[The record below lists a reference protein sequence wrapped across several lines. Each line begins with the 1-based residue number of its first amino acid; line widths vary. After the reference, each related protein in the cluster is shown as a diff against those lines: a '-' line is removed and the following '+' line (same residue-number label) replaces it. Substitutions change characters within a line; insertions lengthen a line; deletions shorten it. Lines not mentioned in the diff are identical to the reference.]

1 MTDYRALFEEHITSS
16 SHLSKRHVHPRL
28 LKLFEVGGMNTAFR
42 NAKDVYLFDQHG
54 RRYLDFL
61 AGGGVYF
68 IGRNHPE
75 VNSAISAVL
84 DADFPNLCVVNASVL
99 GGVVAGDLLELA
111 GPHLTKAVFANS
123 GTEATDVSIRF
134 ARVAT
139 GRRRYLYLE
148 GAFHGRSYAAI
159 SMCGFEALRERQEPL
174 MPTCTPIPPNDIA
187 ALRRELRRGDV
198 AAFIFEPVQGMTL
211 TELDEGFLREART
224 LCDEYGTLMIAD
236 EVQTG
241 LGRCGTWF
249 GCHLSG
255 VRADIVNVSKTLS
268 GGAAPVSAVLYTEEL
283 YEKIYSRFTSGPIY
297 FSTFAENNISMAA
310 SIATLNVLKS
320 INAPQR
326 AQEISKRLMDGLKR
340 LAANY
345 DVIERVK
352 GKGLM
357 LSIYFR
363 ESSSVALRVQQE
375 LMNIADGGSFA
386 AAVNVEM
393 YTKQRVVVQI
403 PGPGVNAIKIL
414 PPVVS
419 TDADVDYF
427 LAALEDSLASL
438 YTFQSGPAATLGKGL
453 AEQSVKALGKFLPK
467 SIANAF
473 ADQRAEIDPGAT
485 QPHVTQGGVVFDR
498 PASNVPPATRIFSRP
513 TTGVYADDQADDASA
528 PADTIGAE

>member
-1 MTDYRALFEEHITSS
+1 MTDYRSLFEDHITSA

-42 NAKDVYLFDQHG
+42 HAKDVYLYDTEG

-75 VNSAISAVL
+75 VNDAVRAVL
-84 DADFPNLCVVNASVL
+84 DMDLPNLCVVNASVL
-99 GGVVAGDLLELA
+99 GGVVAETLLELA
-111 GPHLTKAVFANS
+111 GPHLTKVVYANS
-123 GTEATDVSIRF
+123 GTEATDVCVRF

-159 SMCGFEALRERQEPL
+159 SMCGFEELRERQEPL
-174 MPTCTPIPPNDIA
+174 MPTCTAIPPNDIA

-198 AAFIFEPVQGMTL
+198 AGFIFEPVQGMTS
-211 TELDEGFLREART
+211 TVLDEGYLREART

-241 LGRCGTWF
+241 LGRTGHWF
-249 GCHLSG
+249 GCHASG
-255 VRADIVNVSKTLS
+255 VRPDMVTVSKTLS
-268 GGAAPVSAVLYTEEL
+268 GGAAPVSAVLLTEDL
-283 YEKIYSRFTSGPIY
+283 YEKIYSRFTAGPVY
-297 FSTFAENNISMAA
+297 FSTFAENNVSMAA
-310 SIATLNVLKS
+310 SIATLNVLKQM
-320 INAPQR
+320 NAPKR
-326 AQEISKRLMDGLKR
+326 AAEISQRLDDGLKR
-340 LAANY
+340 LASHY

-357 LSIYFR
+357 KAIYFR
-363 ESSSVALRVQQE
+363 ESTSAALRIQQE
-375 LMNIADGGSFA
+375 IMNLADKGSFA

-403 PGPGVNAIKIL
+403 PGPGINAIKIL

-419 TDADVDYF
+419 TDADIDYF

-438 YTFQSGPAATLGKGL
+438 YSVQRGPATTLGRGL
-453 AEQSVKALGKFLPK
+453 MGQAVKSVRSLMPQAAAEVLD
-467 SIANAF
+467 NATN
-473 ADQRAEIDPGAT
+473 RAAAPSSHPDAFERPT
-485 QPHVTQGGVVFDR
+485 GG
-498 PASNVPPATRIFSRP
+498 PPAERLFARP
-513 TTGVYADDQADDASA
+513 TTGVYAEDLSESA
-528 PADTIGAE
+528 AIAETREELNAPGE

>member
-1 MTDYRALFEEHITSS
+1 MTTDYRSLIEEHLSSS

-28 LKLFEVGGMNTAFR
+28 LKLFEVGGMNTAFSH
-42 NAKDVYLFDQHG
+42 AKDVYLYDTEG

-75 VNSAISAVL
+75 VNDAMQAVL
-84 DADFPNLCVVNASVL
+84 EMDLPNLCVVNASVL
-99 GGVVAGDLLELA
+99 GGVVAEQLLELA
-111 GPHLTKAVFANS
+111 GPHLTKVVYANS
-123 GTEATDVSIRF
+123 GTEATDVCVRF

-174 MPTCTPIPPNDIA
+174 MPTCTAIPPNDIG

-198 AAFIFEPVQGMTL
+198 AGFIFETVQGMT
-211 TELDEGFLREART
+211 TTVLDDGYLREART

-241 LGRCGTWF
+241 LGRTGHWF
-249 GCHLSG
+249 GCHASG
-255 VRADIVNVSKTLS
+255 VRPDMMTVSKTLS

-283 YEKIYSRFTSGPIY
+283 YEKIYERFTSGPFY
-297 FSTFAENNISMAA
+297 FSTFAENNVSMAA
-310 SIATLNVLKS
+310 SLATLNVLKRMD
-320 INAPQR
+320 APKR
-326 AQEISKRLMDGLKR
+326 ANEISKRLRDGLER
-340 LAANY
+340 LASHY
-345 DVIERVK
+345 DVIERIG

-357 LSIYFR
+357 MSIYFR
-363 ESSSVALRVQQE
+363 ESTSAALRVQQE
-375 LMNIADGGSFA
+375 LLNLADRGSFA

-419 TDADVDYF
+419 TDADIDYF

-438 YTFQSGPAATLGKGL
+438 YSLQRGPASTLSRGFVDQTIKAVKGL
-453 AEQSVKALGKFLPK
+453 MPQAAAEIVAGRGEAAAKASHPE
-467 SIANAF
+467 AF
-473 ADQRAEIDPGAT
+473 A
-485 QPHVTQGGVVFDR
+485 R
-498 PASNVPPATRIFSRP
+498 PAGGPPAERLFSRP
-513 TTGVYADDQADDASA
+513 TTGVYAEDLASGDAIVENVASSA
-528 PADTIGAE
+528 EESAE